1 MKRTLSCAALVA
13 AVFTSAFA
21 QTPDSKFMT
30 PNNGGSPPT
39 KTEATI
45 NGKKIWIIYHA
56 PSVKGRKVFG
66 APEALQPENTVWRLG
81 ADWATFLHTD
91 ADLDLNGLAVPAGEY
106 TLYMDLDKGKW
117 QLIVNKQ
124 VGQWG
129 IKRDGSTTMDESKNV
144 GKTALTMA
152 KPGSLVETLKIDLSS
167 AGGNKGKLN
176 IAWENVGASLNFTAK

>member
-1 MKRTLSCAALVA
+1 MKRTLSCAALAA

-30 PNNGGSPPT
+30 PNKAGSNPM
-39 KTEATI
+39 KAEATVG
-45 NGKKIWIIYHA
+45 GKKIWIIYHA

-66 APEALQPENTVWRLG
+66 APDSLQPEGSIWRLG

-144 GKTALTMA
+144 GKAAMTMG

-167 AGGNKGKLN
+167 TGGNKGKLN
-176 IAWENVGASLNFTAK
+176 VEWENVTASLNFTAK